1 MGKMKSA
8 FEIAMEKAEA
18 IGDELT
24 AEEELRIKRD
34 KIKPLLS
41 DFYKEKISSEDLW
54 ERLKKEN
61 DSELLKEAQ
70 ILLIESIGL
79 KTADHQIK
87 RRKAGI
93 LAIESL
99 KGGRNSSLLEQGF
112 EQIFN
117 LKGRYNAER
126 ERINNIIEE
135 QVENAQMTMKPV
147 KTSDGRMV
155 MKMEPAIGEETQQG
169 FKEKLN
175 ELEMQSKQLL
185 NQITDNIKEKL

>member
-1 MGKMKSA
+1 MRKMKSA

-41 DFYKEKISSEDLW
+41 DFYKEKISPEDLW
-54 ERLKKEN
+54 ERLKDE
-61 DSELLKEAQ
+61 DDGDLLREAQ
-70 ILLIESIGL
+70 VLLIESIGL
-79 KTADHQIK
+79 KTADYQIK
-87 RRKAGI
+87 RRKEGI

-99 KGGRNSSLLEQGF
+99 KEGRNSSLLEQGF
-112 EQIFN
+112 EQVFN
-117 LKGRYNAER
+117 LKERYNAER
-126 ERINNIIEE
+126 ERMNNIIEE
-135 QVENAQMTMKPV
+135 QMENAQMTMKPV
-147 KTSDGRMV
+147 KTSDGRTV
-155 MKMEPAIGEETQQG
+155 MKMEPAIDEETQQG

-185 NQITDNIKEKL
+185 NQIADNIKEKL